1 MKEKYT
7 HIAVVLDRSGSM
19 HDVQKDTIGSLN
31 SFLKDQQKE
40 EGGCT
45 FKLVQFDDLYE
56 VVQDFLAI
64 KDVPALDDKT
74 FVPRGMTALLDAIGK
89 TINNIGQKFDNMDE
103 KDRPERVIFVI
114 LTDGIENHSREF
126 TREANN
132 KMITHQT
139 EKYNWQFLFLGADQN
154 AIVEGGNL
162 GIKAGNSMT
171 IMRSS
176 KGMQAT
182 MTSVGAAVT
191 NYRNMAP
198 DVYACAAA
206 SYDAFTDEDR
216 KIQDEEIKK
225 NSTKTISS
233 SS

>member
-19 HDVQKDTIGSLN
+19 HDVQKDTIGSFN

-40 EGGCT
+40 EGECT
-45 FKLVQFDDLYE
+45 FTLVQFDDLYE
-56 VVQDFLAI
+56 VVHDFLAI

-126 TREANN
+126 TREAIN